1 MPETKPV
8 NWTNLL
14 TLISL
19 AVLVGTEF
27 AGISWAAG
35 WALGGWLQLSELI
48 SHALEILF
56 VVLGLVVL
64 FFFMRQAV
72 KYEPIRR

>member
-1 MPETKPV
+1 VPDPQPI

-14 TLISL
+14 TLVSL

-35 WALGGWLQLSELI
+35 WALGGWFHMSD
-48 SHALEILF
+48 SFSRALEF
-56 VVLGLVVL
+56 VFVALGLIVL

-72 KYEPIRR
+72 KYEPIRG

>member
-1 MPETKPV
+1 MPDPQPI

-14 TLISL
+14 TLVSL

-35 WALGGWLQLSELI
+35 WALGGWFHMSD
-48 SHALEILF
+48 SFSRALEF
-56 VVLGLVVL
+56 VFVALGLIVL

-72 KYEPIRR
+72 KYEPIRG